1 MIQWVIFCCSMIFG
15 FSWLVVGLL
24 ATLIFLALSF
34 TYRSARPLCITAG
47 SFLLGGTSFVH
58 MLMVPI
64 QNEIGVPERLY
75 STYLFSGVSFGDLVA
90 GKFIYYEMGAGL
102 SGALCAIIGGL
113 FIPGMITRL
122 VSQLENIPTS
132 KAGSA
137 AIGLAEFE
145 GIVRPSND
153 LAADINWSLAHI
165 PRADI
170 IEGGDIDI
178 PGEYVL
184 VDEKRRVTYKQGN
197 SINTEEAILR
207 KWSAFYLEDN
217 TGRILIDPRKIDY
230 GELTF
235 TPFSM
240 ADPQALYLIHNWEA
254 TKYKDGA
261 RVFLKHGDRVY
272 VIGSVQINKDALPD
286 ARDSER
292 LVVRPKTVHCREN
305 ISAMKDSPLLTG
317 SINDIFVLTDDQ
329 EKNLVENMRSWRMP
343 ILIAALILLV
353 VSALY
358 FGYYLRKLPPFQQPG
373 TISTLE
379 TGSQSGTAPLGWSG
393 FSAMDG

>member
-1 MIQWVIFCCSMIFG
+1 MVQWVVFCCSMIFG
-15 FSWLVVGLL
+15 FSWLVVGLF

-34 TYRSARPLCITAG
+34 TDRSARPFCITAG

-58 MLMVPI
+58 MLMAPI
-64 QNEIGVPERLY
+64 QNEIGVSEGFC
-75 STYLFSGVSFGDLVA
+75 SKYLISGVSLGDLVT
-90 GKFIYYEMGAGL
+90 GKFVYYEMGAGL
-102 SGALCAIIGGL
+102 CGALCAIIGGL
-113 FIPGMITRL
+113 FISGMITRL

-137 AIGLAEFE
+137 AIGLAEFK
-145 GIVRPSND
+145 GIVKPSNN
-153 LAADINWSLAHI
+153 LPANIYWSLAHI
-165 PRADI
+165 PRADF

-178 PGEYVL
+178 LEEYVL
-184 VDEKRRVTYKQGN
+184 VDEKRRVTYKDGN
-197 SINTEEAILR
+197 TIKTEEAILR

-261 RVFLKHGDRVY
+261 RVFLKHGDLVY
-272 VIGSVQINKDALPD
+272 VIGSVQINKDGPPD
-286 ARDSER
+286 AKDSER
-292 LVVRPKTVHCREN
+292 LVVRPKAVHCQKN
-305 ISAMKDSPLLTG
+305 ISAMKDSPFLTG
-317 SINDIFVLTDDQ
+317 SIDDIFVLTDDK
-329 EKNLVENMRSWRMP
+329 EKNLAENMRSWRMP
-343 ILIAALILLV
+343 ILIGALLLLV
-353 VSALY
+353 ISALY
-358 FGYYLRKLPPFQQPG
+358 FGYYLRRLPPFQQPG

-379 TGSQSGTAPLGWSG
+379 TGSQSGTAPLGWPG
-393 FSAMDG
+393 FSGMD